1 MHSIP
6 WLEFTLFLP
15 LFSALF
21 VAGLGNTQRRTVA
34 CQIVTCL
41 TFVFATICWFESYCG
56 GPLLTVAWPANWT
69 EIMLRS
75 PFQIDEL
82 AAPLVPAVALFHFMT
97 ALATTRTKIA
107 RFPFS
112 SILISESIC
121 LMTFASRDWSLLI
134 GLLVAAIIPPAL
146 DLLQRGKPARVY
158 VVYQG
163 AYVTL
168 LLAAW
173 AVHEFY
179 PLASPYAWSIPLLIA
194 IMIRSGL
201 FPFHCWLTDLFEQAS
216 MGMAL
221 TAVVPVTG
229 AVAAVRLLLPSAPD
243 AVLSWLAG
251 FALATAIYTAGL
263 ALVQREVRRF
273 FTYLFLSYSS
283 LILAGIDLHTPLSM
297 TGSFCVWFSVIFSL
311 GGLGL
316 TIRSLEARYGRQ
328 SLVGFHGLY
337 ENSPILAA
345 FFVLT
350 GLASVGFPGTVGFVS
365 GELLVD
371 GALEAGR
378 SIAFL
383 VVAAA
388 AINGIAIIRAYLI
401 LFTGTRNQSQLPTLS
416 ALIMGGGLFPQ
427 PGVMSRFR
435 AAEQI
440 LGERRNSPL
449 QNLEPFAMQREQADA
464 KRASLP
470 PATFATDRV
479 SEP

>member
-1 MHSIP
+1 MHPIP
-6 WLEFTLFLP
+6 WLEVTLFLP

-21 VAGLGNTQRRTVA
+21 VAGQVTTHRRTIA
-34 CQIVTCL
+34 CQIVTGL
-41 TFVFATICWFESYCG
+41 TFVLATICWFEFYRGS
-56 GPLLTVAWPANWT
+56 PLLEVEWPAGWA
-69 EIMLRS
+69 EIMSRS
-75 PFQIDEL
+75 PFRIDEL
-82 AAPLVPAVALFHFMT
+82 AAPLVPAVALFQFMT

-107 RFPFS
+107 RFPFA

-121 LMTFASRDWSLLI
+121 LMTFASRDWSLLT
-134 GLLVAAIIPPAL
+134 GLLISATIPPAL
-146 DLLQRGKPARVY
+146 DLLQRGKPARIYLVYQAAY
-158 VVYQG
+158 VV
-163 AYVTL
+163 L
-168 LLAAW
+168 LIAAW
-173 AVHEFY
+173 IVHEFY
-179 PLASPYAWSIPLLIA
+179 PLASPFAWSIPLLIA

-201 FPFHCWLTDLFEQAS
+201 LPFHSWLTDLFEEAS

-221 TAVVPVTG
+221 TSVVPVTG
-229 AVAAVRLLLPSAPD
+229 AMAAVRLLLPSAPD
-243 AVLSWLAG
+243 SVLTWLAG
-251 FALATAIYTAGL
+251 FALATAIYTAGM

-273 FTYLFLSYSS
+273 FTYLFLSHSS

-378 SIAFL
+378 PIAFL

-401 LFTGTRNQSQLPTLS
+401 LFTGARHQSLLPLRVKGRERVAVLTLS

-427 PGVMSRFR
+427 PGVLSRFR

-440 LGERRNSPL
+440 LGERGHRPL
-449 QNLEPFAMQREQADA
+449 ENLAI
-464 KRASLP
+464 AS
-470 PATFATDRV
+470 DERK
-479 SEP
+479 